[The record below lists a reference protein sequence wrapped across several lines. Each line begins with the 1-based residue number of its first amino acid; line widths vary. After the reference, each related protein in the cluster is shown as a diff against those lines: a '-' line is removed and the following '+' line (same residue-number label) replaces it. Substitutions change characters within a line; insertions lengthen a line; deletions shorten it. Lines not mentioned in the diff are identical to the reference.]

1 MGLFSTTHI
10 HQSRTEHVPYC
21 KEVNITEKKAPTD
34 ESVRLLN
41 NMQDKAQRNI
51 IATIKIEENFL
62 KAVAIYYRDEMISD
76 RMTYHIRFELNGKE
90 YMIEDYI
97 DKFEWRQEMSKS
109 YMGLGNEVI
118 FRALHKKFSEMV
130 ANELMKQSPDFLR
143 GVVGGAK

>member
-1 MGLFSTTHI
+1 MGLFSTTH
-10 HQSRTEHVPYC
+10 HHHTKTVSVPY
-21 KEVNITEKKAPTD
+21 EKNVTVHEHKAPTD
-34 ESVRLLN
+34 KSVELLN
-41 NMQDKAQRNI
+41 EMQEKAQRNI

-62 KAVAIYYRDEMISD
+62 KAVVIYYRDEMVMD

-90 YMIEDYI
+90 YMIEDHI
-97 DKFEWRQEMSKS
+97 DNFEWRQEMSKS

-143 GVVGGAK
+143 SLAGGAK

>member
-41 NMQDKAQRNI
+41 EMQDKAQRNI

-62 KAVAIYYRDEMISD
+62 KAVAIYYRDEMVMD
-76 RMTYHIRFELNGKE
+76 RITYHIRFKLNGKE
-90 YMIEDYI
+90 YTIEDYI
-97 DKFEWRQEMSKS
+97 DIEYRQEISKL
-109 YMGLGNEVI
+109 YMGLGHETI

-143 GVVGGAK
+143 SLVGGAK

>member
-1 MGLFSTTHI
+1 MGLFSTNHI
-10 HQSRTEHVPYC
+10 HQSRTEYVPYC
-21 KEVNITEKKAPTD
+21 KEVNITEKKAPTE
-34 ESVRLLN
+34 ESVRLLKE
-41 NMQDKAQRNI
+41 MKDKAQLNI

-62 KAVAIYYRDEMISD
+62 KAVAIYYRDEIVMN

-90 YMIEDYI
+90 YTIEDYI
-97 DKFEWRQEMSKS
+97 DNFEWRQEMSKS

-143 GVVGGAK
+143 NVVGG